1 MRSFYYGY
9 PHKDNKKKALPK
21 NPWLEKTRA
30 VWGDPPKRTARLASV
45 LSAPTG
51 PVRPVAIMRYIEET
65 LAAKNS
71 LPFRQIYRGAT
82 TADQKLIDKFAD
94 RLDTRE
100 LLDEIG

>member
-1 MRSFYYGY
+1 
-9 PHKDNKKKALPK
+9 
-21 NPWLEKTRA
+21 
-30 VWGDPPKRTARLASV
+30 
-45 LSAPTG
+45 
-51 PVRPVAIMRYIEET
+51 MRYIEET